1 LDVQGLRNVDKKV
14 LFLYNPP
21 PRNLS
26 KSNNIRLSSR
36 KTNGFETNLKERRI
50 ECIPRVSP
58 FRNID
63 KRREFQ
69 SRRKELKKEL
79 DPLNCFG

>member
-1 LDVQGLRNVDKKV
+1 LDVPRLRNGDKKV
-14 LFLYNPP
+14 LVLYNPA

-26 KSNNIRLSSR
+26 KSNNIRLSSG
-36 KTNGFETNLKERRI
+36 KTNGFESNLKEKKI

-79 DPLNCFG
+79 DQLNCFG